1 MDNVELLLDKWILY
15 RKGEPNVP
23 VVNGQQKDFELAIRK
38 LIREELAEYKKAIH
52 WEDEEPE
59 VLRDPDYAAIQA
71 REEVETLWPDFSDY
85 PGGPN
90 DSSRSDTVTLGEVDF
105 KKMVNDLPL
114 YHRELLENL
123 TIIKKK

>member
-38 LIREELAEYKKAIH
+38 LIREELAEYEKNG
-52 WEDEEPE
+52 
-59 VLRDPDYAAIQA
+59 
-71 REEVETLWPDFSDY
+71 VETLWPDFSDY

-90 DSSRSDTVTLGEVDF
+90 DSSRSDTVTLEEEI
-105 KKMVNDLPL
+105 VNDLPL

-123 TIIKKK
+123 TIFKKK

>member
-15 RKGEPNVP
+15 RNGEPNVP

-52 WEDEEPE
+52 WEDEAPE
-59 VLRDPDYAAIQA
+59 FLDPDYAAIQA

-90 DSSRSDTVTLGEVDF
+90 DSSDTVTLEEEI
-105 KKMVNDLPL
+105 VNDLPL